1 MENTFKEGDHVR
13 VIGVGVIAYTDEKL
27 AAGQTGVISCVIA
40 KGVGYEVLMDNGHV
54 SDPSDPTWPFF
65 HNELELVE

>member
-13 VIGVGVIAYTDEKL
+13 VSGVGVIAYTDEKL

-40 KGVGYEVLMDNGHV
+40 KGVGYDYGNTIARQNKESL
-54 SDPSDPTWPFF
+54 
-65 HNELELVE
+65 